1 MTWLAK
7 WRTLGHLACLFTVA
21 LALSCGGSGSGG
33 GYGYQGVSPAPV
45 GGDLQVYNA
54 GLSPLVSLY
63 VTSSSSS
70 TWGVD
75 QLAPNSIYPGGT
87 YDVTYLPS
95 DLYDVQAVFA
105 DGTVDTVFDVPLQD
119 GISTPLTM
127 MDTGLGAVAVSN
139 NSAFTIDTI
148 YLTPS
153 TSNTWGPNQLDV
165 PLDSGQ
171 AQTLTGLA
179 PDSYDVRVVFIN
191 GNYVDYPGNFVI
203 AGMVTTIQVN

>member
-21 LALSCGGSGSGG
+21 LALSCGGGGG
-33 GYGYQGVSPAPV
+33 GYGYQGVTPVLPA

-54 GLSPLVSLY
+54 GSSPLVSLY
-63 VTSSSSS
+63 VTSSSST

-75 QLAPNSIYPGGT
+75 QLAPYSIFPGST
-87 YDVTYLPS
+87 YDVTNLPS
-95 DLYDVQAVFA
+95 DLFDVQAVFS
-105 DGTVDTVFDVPLQD
+105 DGTVDTVFDVPIQD

-127 MDTGLGAVAVSN
+127 MNTGIGAVAVFN

-153 TSNTWGPNQLDV
+153 TSSNWGPNQLDV
-165 PLDSGQ
+165 PLDPGQ
-171 AQTLTGLA
+171 TQTLTGLD
-179 PDSYDVRVVFIN
+179 PDTYDVRVFFTN
-191 GNYVDYPGNFVI
+191 GNYADYPGNSVT